1 MKKFW
6 LEVKFTAW
14 LISLTQKLVF
24 RNLKI
29 MAKMSKTGVRVKNNN
44 DSSLV
49 LMLSFDILTPIE
61 NMTCMHP
68 TMPQE
73 FLRIA
78 SLVSQ
83 NGALNLVFLSRS
95 NTSLFLILWKY
106 WTCTLLTTTWILLI
120 IYTIK
125 NSISSCYCHSRINI
139 DFLYWKRWIY
149 FHTVQFRLHYV

>member
-1 MKKFW
+1 
-6 LEVKFTAW
+6 
-14 LISLTQKLVF
+14 
-24 RNLKI
+24 

-95 NTSLFLILWKY
+95 NTSLFFIL
-106 WTCTLLTTTWILLI
+106 
-120 IYTIK
+120 
-125 NSISSCYCHSRINI
+125 
-139 DFLYWKRWIY
+139 
-149 FHTVQFRLHYV
+149 